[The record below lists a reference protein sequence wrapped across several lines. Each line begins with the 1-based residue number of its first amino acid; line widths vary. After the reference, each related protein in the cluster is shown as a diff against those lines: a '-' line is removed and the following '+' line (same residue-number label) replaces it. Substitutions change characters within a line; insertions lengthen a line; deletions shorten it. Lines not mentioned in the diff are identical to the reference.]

1 MDNIKNQSKKE
12 KSDAVKSVDDDDSSQ
27 KPAANLSITAANS
40 SQVPFADTST
50 MTGRRGESVQRPV
63 VASATGRLKGES
75 TEATL
80 PLSSLHLSSDQK
92 HNSKV
97 TGIMLKAGAL
107 SDRQLDTSAKQQ
119 VYTKEETTNRRPTHV
134 DSDTTNS
141 SDKKA
146 MKNSLNTHDLDKNLV
161 SKSVVHNSTPLFCK
175 HSVKSTGKDQ
185 LQEKNT
191 SPGAMAMFPGGNGR
205 PVLLPPNNDITF
217 MNADHNCAQAPTV
230 VIGAS
235 DIEEGGEPTLKAFLV
250 NDDTGVVASATIL
263 DVEAEE
269 KKNQRRRMRTILGSF
284 ITASIIATAVAVPV
298 VLTQSGSAQTVV
310 GTPTSS
316 PVPSAVPSFTPT
328 SSPSTALFGFLA
340 ANSFDGGSALD
351 IPGSPQQMALDWLV
365 NVSGI
370 FEMDY
375 HLLQN
380 YALVTFYFETAG
392 QQWISTEDFDFKRSI
407 LQSSTIV
414 NDETFKGEWLNVTP
428 SVNPLGFCNWLGVV
442 CSDNREIDSLIL
454 SDSRLKGSIPAEL
467 GILHKSLSKSFIIC
481 IAQKIFA
488 ANDMHIFEHFNS
500 PLYPHL
506 LHFVYIGII
515 NFTSNSLDGTL
526 PSSLA
531 TMANLGR

>member
-12 KSDAVKSVDDDDSSQ
+12 KSDAVKSVDDDDSCQ
-27 KPAANLSITAANS
+27 KSAANLSITAANS

-80 PLSSLHLSSDQK
+80 HLSSLDLSRDKK

-119 VYTKEETTNRRPTHV
+119 VFTKGEITNKRSMHV
-134 DSDTTNS
+134 DTGTTNS

-146 MKNSLNTHDLDKNLV
+146 MKNTFNTHDLDKDV
-161 SKSVVHNSTPLFCK
+161 ISKSVVHNSTPSLSK
-175 HSVKSTGKDQ
+175 HSVNSTGKDQ
-185 LQEKNT
+185 LQGENT

-205 PVLLPPNNDITF
+205 PVLPPPNNDITF
-217 MNADHNCAQAPTV
+217 LNADHHGAQATTV

-235 DIEEGGEPTLKAFLV
+235 DVEASGEPTLTAFLV
-250 NDDTGVVASATIL
+250 NNDTGVVASATLL
-263 DVEAEE
+263 DEEAEE
-269 KKNQRRRMRTILGSF
+269 KKNQQRQMRTILGSF
-284 ITASIIATAVAVPV
+284 IAASIIATAVAVPV
-298 VLTQSGSAQTVV
+298 VLTHSGPAPQTIV
-310 GTPTSS
+310 GSPTLS

-340 ANSFDGGSALD
+340 ANSFDGGTALD

-392 QQWISTEDFDFKRSI
+392 KKWTSTEEFDFQ
-407 LQSSTIV
+407 QSVQQSATTV
-414 NDETFKGEWLNVTP
+414 DDEKFKGEWLNVTP
-428 SVNPLGFCNWLGVV
+428 SVNPIGFCNWLGVG
-442 CSDNREIDSLIL
+442 CNNNREIDSLML
-454 SDSRLKGSIPAEL
+454 SGSRLKGSIPAEL
-467 GILHKSLSKSFIIC
+467 GILHKSLSKSFIVC
-481 IAQKIFA
+481 IAQKLFTA
-488 ANDMHIFEHFNS
+488 SDMHIFEHFLS
-500 PLYPHL
+500 HIL
-506 LHFVYIGII
+506 LSSFTLCLNRNYKLHKQCIGWYTTIK
-515 NFTSNSLDGTL
+515 FS
-526 PSSLA
+526 
-531 TMANLGR
+531 